1 MPETQYETTLSEEP
15 STSQIFD
22 PETFLFNPRPYAREK
37 STQTSKKLG
46 KRSVK
51 TQTALTTTSTFFHVK
66 SVLPP
71 AQPFDATETAYDVA
85 ADQETEETEVDTKS
99 STSEESA
106 TGHSEFVQV
115 EALSTESEAEESC
128 DDLDPDWDPERRTIL
143 QMKKSP
149 QDQIKFIVFEE
160 AILEIFS
167 KCGRCGSECIVTMEN
182 QIGSLCTICSRCT
195 TGEHYFEWTTGPSL
209 FKMPAFHLLFASSI
223 LATGM
228 ESSKVIRLFN
238 ALGIPNVKQRELS
251 DILKNYAIPA
261 VYKVWQ
267 EVQSASLQEIEDEPI
282 VIASDMRVDS
292 PGHTGLFGSGSTLDM
307 KRNII
312 LDTQVIKVN
321 TIFLLF
327 IS

>member
-1 MPETQYETTLSEEP
+1 MS
-15 STSQIFD
+15 
-22 PETFLFNPRPYAREK
+22 
-37 STQTSKKLG
+37 G
-46 KRSVK
+46 
-51 TQTALTTTSTFFHVK
+51 TSTFFQVK
-66 SVLPP
+66 SVLPS
-71 AQPFDATETAYDVA
+71 AQPVDATETACDGKIGDILEKSLAVETRSVTA
-85 ADQETEETEVDTKS
+85 EQETDEATTVDVRS

-106 TGHSEFVQV
+106 TSHSEFVPI

-128 DDLDPDWDPERRTIL
+128 DDLDPDWDPERHTIL
-143 QMKKSP
+143 QMGKSP

-160 AILEIFS
+160 AILEIFN
-167 KCGRCGSECIVTMEN
+167 KCGHCGSECIVTMEN

-238 ALGIPNVKQRELS
+238 ALGIPNVKQRQLS
-251 DILKNYAIPA
+251 DILKNYTIPA

-267 EVQSASLQEIEDEPI
+267 EAQSANLQEIENEPI

-312 LDTQVIKVN
+312 LDTQVIKV
-321 TIFLLF
+321 TMIFLLF